1 MIRDP
6 LRPINALLVLIML
19 ASIMKAFAMDRGP
32 DIRLDPPRSVDLS
45 GNTLTFA
52 TPGNL
57 SRDMPADD
65 LVTEVDIH
73 SDRFLNDAAG
83 ETLIRRWWDIKEPGL
98 FGKELGTVMLS
109 IRVSP
114 APENRNKRFHD
125 KAFNLSDRFDFI
137 AMIEEHLFWHHQ
149 EINEGLEPDEYG
161 LPPYT
166 YPGFTKIGEE
176 VMIPFSGEVFN
187 GQYWML
193 YSSGGPRSVLSN
205 HYATPISDQT
215 FIEVSFTYSP
225 NDRVQAGRYFVDI
238 ARKTTQPIAESL
250 FIDYAPNNAYQALT
264 EEQWHQESVEDVMQ
278 RHQPR
283 LTPLFGSDEP
293 TSLRPEELKGL
304 EGMDER

>member
-1 MIRDP
+1 MTRDQ
-6 LRPINALLVLIML
+6 LRPTIALLVLIML

-32 DIRLDPPRSVDLS
+32 DIRLDPPRTVDIS

-52 TPGNL
+52 MPGNF

-73 SDRFLNDAAG
+73 SDDFVEGADG
-83 ETLIRRWWDIKEPGL
+83 KTLIRRWWDIKEPGF
-98 FGKELGTVMLS
+98 FGKELGAVMLS
-109 IRVSP
+109 IRISP
-114 APENRNKRFHD
+114 VPENRNKRFHAKPFD
-125 KAFNLSDRFDFI
+125 LQDRFDFI

-149 EINEGLEPDEYG
+149 EINEGLDPDDYG

-176 VMIPFSGEVFN
+176 IMIPFSGELFN

-205 HYATPISDQT
+205 HYATPISDHA

-225 NDRVQAGRYFVDI
+225 NDRVQAGRYFLDI
-238 ARKTTQPIAESL
+238 ARRTTQPIAESL
-250 FIDYAPNNAYQALT
+250 FIDYAPNNPYRALT
-264 EEQWHQESVEDVMQ
+264 EEQWHKESVGDVIQ
-278 RHQPR
+278 RHQQR
-283 LTPLFGSDEP
+283 LAPLFGSDGP
-293 TSLRPEELKGL
+293 STLPPEDL
-304 EGMDER
+304 EGLDER